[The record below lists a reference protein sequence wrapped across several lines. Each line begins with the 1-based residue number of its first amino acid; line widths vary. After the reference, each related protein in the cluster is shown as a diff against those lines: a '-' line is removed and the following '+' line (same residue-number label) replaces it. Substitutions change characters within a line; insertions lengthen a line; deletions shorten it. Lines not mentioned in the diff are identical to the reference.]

1 MIPGDASSRGFEGC
15 SRFEW
20 WGPTKSAA
28 RAAYVVL
35 DGMITRGDVVRSYGE
50 RRLVRQSTPW
60 NYGVTDALRTS
71 RADLELVRPMQ
82 ILQRYS
88 TAA

>member
-1 MIPGDASSRGFEGC
+1 
-15 SRFEW
+15 
-20 WGPTKSAA
+20 
-28 RAAYVVL
+28 
-35 DGMITRGDVVRSYGE
+35 MITRGDVVRSYGE